1 MNDIHN
7 VDLTN
12 TVEGIFLRELKNRFL
27 CEVELNG
34 TPVVCYVPSSC
45 HLGNFLKLQGQRVL
59 LTKNQG
65 NKTRTEYALF
75 ALPYKRSYI
84 LLSPSAAN
92 QAVTASLK
100 SRRFSFLG
108 VRQHYRPE
116 FKVDG
121 YKADLYIEDT
131 QTVVEIKAVIT
142 AEAEALFPTV
152 FSERT
157 LKQMSALEQRLNSG
171 EKTCLLIVS
180 LNPYARILRINTKC
194 DFFHVLKRCLDK
206 GLQLRAYCC
215 RYKPK
220 EGIVIDRSISIVF
233 ESKVATL
240 P

>member
-1 MNDIHN
+1 MQK
-7 VDLTN
+7 VDQKN
-12 TVEGIFLRELKNRFL
+12 TIEGVFLRELKNRFL

-45 HLGNFLKLQGQRVL
+45 HLDNFLKLQGRRVL

-75 ALPYKRSYI
+75 AMPYKQSCI
-84 LLSPSAAN
+84 LLSPSVAN
-92 QAVTASLK
+92 QAVAASLK

-108 VRQHYRPE
+108 GRQHYRHE

-131 QTVVEIKAVIT
+131 QTIIETKAVIT
-142 AEAEALFPTV
+142 TEAEAIFPTV

-157 LKQMSALEQRLNSG
+157 LKQMFALEQRLSSG
-171 EKTCLLIVS
+171 HNACLFIVS
-180 LNPYARILRINTKC
+180 LNPYVRKLWINSDC
-194 DFFHVLKRCLDK
+194 DFFHVLKRCLDT
-206 GLQLRAYCC
+206 GLILRAYCC

-220 EGIVIDRSISIVF
+220 EGIVIDKTIPIMI
-233 ESKVATL
+233 ESQG
-240 P
+240 

>member
-1 MNDIHN
+1 MIYMQK
-7 VDLTN
+7 VDLPN

-92 QAVTASLK
+92 QALTASLK

-142 AEAEALFPTV
+142 AEAEAIFPTV
-152 FSERT
+152 FSEKT
-157 LKQMSALEQRLNSG
+157 LKQMSALEQRLSSG
-171 EKTCLLIVS
+171 RNACLFIVS
-180 LNPYARILRINTKC
+180 LNPYARKLRINSDC
-194 DFFHVLKRCLDK
+194 DFFRALKRCLEK
-206 GLQLRAYCC
+206 GLTLRAYCC
-215 RYKPK
+215 RYSLEAGIIIDKSIPIMI
-220 EGIVIDRSISIVF
+220 EG
-233 ESKVATL
+233 
-240 P
+240 